1 MLFNTHF
8 SDPDPFMVENHAK
21 TKLFLFFVDGSVM
34 WIHERMAYYMTDP
47 AWVTWLCEPLSYHGI
62 TPLFRAL
69 GWSSRYRGFP
79 SMGGGSQ
86 PPAGWFTGW
95 WLYTHPVLKKIR
107 VRQLGWWKQP
117 NINGKIKFMAT
128 KPPTSLV
135 RGTSHRSMDK
145 NSCRKTSMYVV
156 IPSGDGASDIELS
169 LFPKRCV
176 FFFFRHLYHQQKR
189 AKIRVGC
196 ILSSWTFFS
205 IPPGGKIA
213 IPHCL
218 GKERCNP
225 AGSSNLYKWLMLCI

>member
-1 MLFNTHF
+1 
-8 SDPDPFMVENHAK
+8 
-21 TKLFLFFVDGSVM
+21 M

-176 FFFFRHLYHQQKR
+176 FFFFFDICTTNKNVRRFGL
-189 AKIRVGC
+189 AASCRVG
-196 ILSSWTFFS
+196 LFS
-205 IPPGGKIA
+205 ASRPGGK
-213 IPHCL
+213 L
-218 GKERCNP
+218 
-225 AGSSNLYKWLMLCI
+225 LYHTV